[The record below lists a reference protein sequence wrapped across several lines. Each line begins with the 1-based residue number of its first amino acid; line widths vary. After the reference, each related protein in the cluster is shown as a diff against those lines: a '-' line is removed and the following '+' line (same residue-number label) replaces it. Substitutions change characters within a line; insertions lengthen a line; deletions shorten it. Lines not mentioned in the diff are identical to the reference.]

1 MSIEQHTIKQA
12 SAMRSGINV
21 VGTVTGLEEP
31 RTLNLKSGGTL
42 QKRDVT
48 LTDDT
53 GSIIL
58 SVWGEDI
65 EKVKKGSEVEIVNGY
80 TNIFKGNVS
89 LTKGKF
95 GQLKVL

>member
-1 MSIEQHTIKQA
+1 MSMELHTIKQA
-12 SAMRSGINV
+12 QAMRSGINV
-21 VGTVTGLEEP
+21 IGMVTGLEDP
-31 RTLNLKSGGTL
+31 KTLNLKSGGTL

-53 GSIIL
+53 GSIVL
-58 SVWGEDI
+58 SLWAEDI
-65 EKVKKGSEVEIVNGY
+65 QNVKNGSKIEIVNGY
-80 TNIFKGNVS
+80 TNIFKGKTS